1 MLQIGILSDT
11 HSYLNEQILNFF
23 STCDEIW
30 HAGDIGD
37 IAVINSLSGLKET
50 RAVYGNI
57 DNYLI
62 RKEFPQYQY
71 FSCEDMN
78 ILMMHIG
85 GYPGKY
91 SSEAKELILKYK
103 PDIFVSGHSHILKI
117 MYDKKNSL
125 LYINPGAAGNSGFHK
140 VITAVK
146 FKISEKN
153 ISDMEVLEIQR
164 NTLSQSIG

>member
-1 MLQIGILSDT
+1 MHQIGILSDT
-11 HSYLNEQILNFF
+11 HSYLNQQILNFF
-23 STCDEIW
+23 STCDEVW

-37 IAVINSLSGLKET
+37 INVVNSLSELKKI

-57 DNYLI
+57 DNYII
-62 RKEFPQYQY
+62 RKEFPLYQY
-71 FSCEDMN
+71 FSCEKIN

-91 SSEAKELILKYK
+91 SPEAKELILKYK

-117 MYDKKNSL
+117 MYDKNNSL

-140 VITAVK
+140 IITAVK
-146 FKISEKN
+146 FNISEKN
-153 ISDMEVLEIQR
+153 ISEMEVLEIQR